1 MFFVCQDA
9 EVGIF
14 VTQQPSR
21 LIIPQS
27 SAGGRFKLLLVMQ
40 IRVQRNLNI
49 LVDSQCEIVNSFYW
63 SNTFRS
69 CCWLSENIF
78 DKKF

>member
-1 MFFVCQDA
+1 MFFGCQDA

-49 LVDSQCEIVNSFYW
+49 LVDNQREIVNSFYW
-63 SNTFRS
+63 SNNFRS
-69 CCWLSENIF
+69 CC
-78 DKKF
+78 